1 MLREQEFQDELARQ
15 DELQTEKK
23 ISAYESL
30 LMDCK
35 DAIQVKMSFLKFA
48 FTHLKIK
55 IFVRK
60 CLEFNNIRCSRDQ
73 SNQCYIQIL
82 YM

>member
-1 MLREQEFQDELARQ
+1 MKHLQCWWNISSVDEKSFQVRLFLLREQEFQDELARQ

-35 DAIQVKMSFLKFA
+35 DAIQVKL
-48 FTHLKIK
+48 
-55 IFVRK
+55 
-60 CLEFNNIRCSRDQ
+60 
-73 SNQCYIQIL
+73 
-82 YM
+82 